1 MTSQAIG
8 LYPDRHKSRQMSELM
23 RLRASDLRELAEKM
37 RVVLAYDPAMTIR
50 ANEVAVRR
58 MRLMNGRR
66 SAVTPRSIDFV
77 DEYLVDLNATQA
89 AIRAG
94 YSEKTA
100 YSIGQRLLKNVE
112 VQNDCQSHG
121 RKIKTH
127 RDNARSRA
135 DRHRANQAR
144 CDAKGV
150 RQNGNEAMINHTSAL
165 KACELQGRHL
175 QMWNDKV
182 ALTIETTTDE
192 ELHARIADLARKAG
206 ITSAAG

>member
-1 MTSQAIG
+1 MG
-8 LYPDRHKSRQMSELM
+8 E
-23 RLRASDLRELAEKM
+23 
-37 RVVLAYDPAMTIR
+37 
-50 ANEVAVRR
+50 
-58 MRLMNGRR
+58 G

-112 VQNDCQSHG
+112 VQKMIANRMEERSKRTEITQDRVLTDIELIKQDAM
-121 RKIKTH
+121 RKASDK
-127 RDNARSRA
+127 
-135 DRHRANQAR
+135 
-144 CDAKGV
+144 
-150 RQNGNEAMINHTSAL
+150 NGNEAMINHTSAL

-206 ITSAAG
+206 ITSAII

>member
-1 MTSQAIG
+1 MG
-8 LYPDRHKSRQMSELM
+8 E
-23 RLRASDLRELAEKM
+23 
-37 RVVLAYDPAMTIR
+37 
-50 ANEVAVRR
+50 
-58 MRLMNGRR
+58 G

-112 VQNDCQSHG
+112 VQKMIANRMEERSKRTEITQDRVLTDIELIKQDAM
-121 RKIKTH
+121 RKASDK
-127 RDNARSRA
+127 
-135 DRHRANQAR
+135 
-144 CDAKGV
+144 
-150 RQNGNEAMINHTSAL
+150 NGNVAMINHTSAL

-206 ITSAAG
+206 ITSAII

>member
-1 MTSQAIG
+1 MG
-8 LYPDRHKSRQMSELM
+8 E
-23 RLRASDLRELAEKM
+23 
-37 RVVLAYDPAMTIR
+37 
-50 ANEVAVRR
+50 
-58 MRLMNGRR
+58 G

-112 VQNDCQSHG
+112 VQSMIANRMEERSKRTEITQDRVLTDIELIKQDAM
-121 RKIKTH
+121 RKASDK
-127 RDNARSRA
+127 
-135 DRHRANQAR
+135 
-144 CDAKGV
+144 
-150 RQNGNEAMINHTSAL
+150 NGNEAMINHTSAL

-206 ITSAAG
+206 ITSAII

>member
-1 MTSQAIG
+1 MG
-8 LYPDRHKSRQMSELM
+8 E
-23 RLRASDLRELAEKM
+23 
-37 RVVLAYDPAMTIR
+37 
-50 ANEVAVRR
+50 
-58 MRLMNGRR
+58 G

-112 VQNDCQSHG
+112 VQKMIANRMEERSKRTEITQDRVLTDIELIKQDAM
-121 RKIKTH
+121 RKASDK
-127 RDNARSRA
+127 
-135 DRHRANQAR
+135 
-144 CDAKGV
+144 
-150 RQNGNEAMINHTSAL
+150 NGNEAMINHTSAL

>member
-1 MTSQAIG
+1 MG
-8 LYPDRHKSRQMSELM
+8 E
-23 RLRASDLRELAEKM
+23 
-37 RVVLAYDPAMTIR
+37 
-50 ANEVAVRR
+50 
-58 MRLMNGRR
+58 G

-112 VQNDCQSHG
+112 VQTMIANRMEERSKRTEITQDRVLTDIELIKQDAM
-121 RKIKTH
+121 RKSFDK
-127 RDNARSRA
+127 
-135 DRHRANQAR
+135 
-144 CDAKGV
+144 
-150 RQNGNEAMINHTSAL
+150 NGNEAMINHTSAL

-206 ITSAAG
+206 ITSAII

>member
-1 MTSQAIG
+1 MG
-8 LYPDRHKSRQMSELM
+8 E
-23 RLRASDLRELAEKM
+23 
-37 RVVLAYDPAMTIR
+37 
-50 ANEVAVRR
+50 
-58 MRLMNGRR
+58 G
-66 SAVTPRSIDFV
+66 SAVTPRSSDFV

-112 VQNDCQSHG
+112 VQKMIANRMEERSKRTEITQDRVLTDIELIKQDAM
-121 RKIKTH
+121 RKAYDK
-127 RDNARSRA
+127 
-135 DRHRANQAR
+135 
-144 CDAKGV
+144 
-150 RQNGNEAMINHTSAL
+150 NGNEAMINHTSAL

-175 QMWNDKV
+175 QMWNDKM

-206 ITSAAG
+206 ITSAII